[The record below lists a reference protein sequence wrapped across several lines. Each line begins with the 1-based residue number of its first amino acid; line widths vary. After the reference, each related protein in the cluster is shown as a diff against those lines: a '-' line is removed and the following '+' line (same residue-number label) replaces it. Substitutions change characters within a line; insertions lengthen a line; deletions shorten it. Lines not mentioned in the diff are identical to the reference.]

1 MSEQN
6 LIYTDEA
13 LPLTPEVVDRFFETM
28 IKSGR
33 QEETVKVYR
42 RALDEL
48 TGYLGDDQTITL
60 ERLVNWRDYLEGKG
74 YAPSTINLWS
84 SAVNSLMRYCGFERT
99 RLHHTQLEPRDA
111 QPELTRSEYLSFM
124 TKVRQ
129 IGTEQEYILIKV
141 FATMN
146 ITIRDLP
153 CITVEA
159 VREGQV
165 KMSDGRV
172 EEIPVCLKRELTH
185 YVRQNGITGG
195 PVFVTR
201 SGNPLDRSNIAK
213 SIRILAGKAGI
224 EQEKC
229 CPRALHRM
237 YVKTREEIWQGLEA
251 MYDQAYDSL
260 LNTEQMLIG
269 WDTGK

>member
-1 MSEQN
+1 MSEQKT
-6 LIYTDEA
+6 IYTGEE
-13 LPLTPEVVDRFFETM
+13 LSLTPELVDRFFETM
-28 IKSGR
+28 ISNGR

-48 TGYLGDDQTITL
+48 IDFLPEDQTITL
-60 ERLVNWRDYLEGKG
+60 DRLESWREYLDGKG
-74 YAPSTINLWS
+74 YAPSTINLWA

-111 QPELTRSEYLSFM
+111 QPELSRSEYLSFM
-124 TKVRQ
+124 AKVRE
-129 IGTEQEYILIKV
+129 IGSEQEYILIKV

-153 CITVEA
+153 NITVEA
-159 VREGQV
+159 VGKGCV
-165 KMSDGRV
+165 KMSGGRE
-172 EEIPVCLKRELTH
+172 EEIPVCLLKELDH
-185 YVRQNGITGG
+185 YIKENGIMEG

-201 SGNPLDRSNIAK
+201 SGNTLDRSNIAK

-237 YVKTREEIWQGLEA
+237 YIKTREEIWSGLEA

-269 WDTGK
+269 WDVGK